1 MILLKQ
7 REKVIEIAQK
17 AQDTGL
23 IILTTG
29 NFSLRDKNTGYV
41 CLTPS
46 GMNYKELEPADIPVV
61 DLDGN
66 IIEGIR
72 RPSIE
77 SPMHRAVYKKR
88 PDIFGICHT
97 HSPYA
102 TAWASVD
109 EEFPLV
115 LAELAAMLGGPLK
128 TAPYKTAGTPEL
140 ADAVTDTLGDQNA
153 VLMGN
158 HGLLAVGADMD
169 KAFANAF
176 LVEEAAKVAFYAKS
190 IGRVREITSKEAADL
205 QAWLNQIY
213 GQR

>member
-1 MILLKQ
+1 MILFEQ
-7 REKVIEIAQK
+7 RKKVIEIAQK
-17 AQDTGL
+17 AQDMGL

-29 NFSLRDKNTGYV
+29 NFSLRDRDTGYV

-46 GMNYKELEPADIPVV
+46 GMNYRELEPADIPVV

-77 SPMHRAVYKKR
+77 SPMHREVYRKR
-88 PDIFGICHT
+88 ADVFGVCHT

-128 TAPYKTAGTPEL
+128 TAPYRTAGTPEL
-140 ADAVTDTLGDQNA
+140 AETVTMTLGEQNA

-158 HGLLAVGADMD
+158 HGLLAAGADID

-176 LVEEAAKVAFYAKS
+176 LVEEAAKVAYYAKG
-190 IGRVREITSKEAADL
+190 IGQVRKISEKEAVEL
-205 QAWLNQIY
+205 KEWLNNIY

>member
-1 MILLKQ
+1 MLLFEQ
-7 REKVIEIAQK
+7 RRKVIEIAQK

-23 IILTTG
+23 IILTAG
-29 NFSLRDKNTGYV
+29 NFSLRDQDTGYV

-46 GMNYKELEPADIPVV
+46 GMNYRELEPADIPVV

-66 IIEGIR
+66 VIDGSR

-77 SPMHRAVYKKR
+77 SPMHRAVYRKR
-88 PDIFGICHT
+88 ADIFGICHT
-97 HSPYA
+97 HSPFA
-102 TAWASVD
+102 AAWASVE

-140 ADAVTDTLGDQNA
+140 ADSVTDTMGGQNA

-158 HGLLAVGADMD
+158 HGLLAAGADLD

-176 LVEEAAKVAFYAKS
+176 LVEEAAKVAYYAKS
-190 IGRVREITSKEAADL
+190 IGQVRKITPQEAADL
-205 QAWLNQIY
+205 QEWLNKIY

>member
-1 MILLKQ
+1 MILVEQ
-7 REKVIEIAQK
+7 RKKVIEIAQK

-29 NFSLRDKNTGYV
+29 NFSLRDRDSGYI

-46 GMNYKELEPADIPVV
+46 GMNYRELEPADIPVV

-66 IIEGIR
+66 IIEGTR

-77 SPMHRAVYKKR
+77 SPMHREVYRKR
-88 PDIFGICHT
+88 ADVFGICHT

-115 LAELAAMLGGPLK
+115 LAELAAMLGGTLK
-128 TAPYKTAGTPEL
+128 TAPYMTAGTPEL
-140 ADAVTDTLGDQNA
+140 ADAVTETLGDQNA

-158 HGLLAVGADMD
+158 HGLLAAGADID

-176 LVEEAAKVAFYAKS
+176 LVEEAAKIAYYANN
-190 IGRVREITSKEAADL
+190 IGQVRKISPQEAADL
-205 QAWLNQIY
+205 QTWLSKIY